1 MTTMLRTDSTT
12 SGLDDLRAL
21 MYDALSVAEDD
32 FPDAFDG
39 GTTNGRTLL
48 ALAALARQAAG
59 ALGAHPGITVLAGP
73 GPVVVRE
80 LAAAIRLLDRA
91 ATSPSGAEELDGI
104 LPTAKALHAR
114 LRSRS
119 PRRGAARDLA
129 RRTVAVDPEACAA
142 EPGRSPDR
150 VPRRRRHTHRCPHR

>member
-39 GTTNGRTLL
+39 GTTKGRTLL
-48 ALAALARQAAG
+48 ALAALARQAVG
-59 ALGAHPGITVLAGP
+59 ALGSDPGITVLAGS

-80 LAAAIRLLDRA
+80 LASAIRLLDRA
-91 ATSPSGAEELDGI
+91 ADSARAAGDLAGF
-104 LPTAKALHAR
+104 LPAANALHAR
-114 LRSRS
+114 LHEAV
-119 PRRGAARDLA
+119 PTRR
-129 RRTVAVDPEACAA
+129 
-142 EPGRSPDR
+142 
-150 VPRRRRHTHRCPHR
+150 

>member
-1 MTTMLRTDSTT
+1 MTTTMLRPDSTI

-21 MYDALSVAEDD
+21 LSDALSVAEDD
-32 FPDAFDG
+32 FPDSFDG

-59 ALGAHPGITVLAGP
+59 ALGADPGITVLAGP

-80 LAAAIRLLDRA
+80 LAAAVRLLDRA
-91 ATSPSGAEELDGI
+91 GVSDRGGDLDGF

-114 LRSRS
+114 LHESV
-119 PRRGAARDLA
+119 AAR
-129 RRTVAVDPEACAA
+129 R
-142 EPGRSPDR
+142 
-150 VPRRRRHTHRCPHR
+150 

>member
-1 MTTMLRTDSTT
+1 MTTMLRTDNTT
-12 SGLDDLRAL
+12 SGLDDLRTL

-39 GTTNGRTLL
+39 GTTKGRTLL

-59 ALGAHPGITVLAGP
+59 ALGADPGITVLAGP

-91 ATSPSGAEELDGI
+91 AASDRGAGDLGGF

-114 LRSRS
+114 LHEAV
-119 PRRGAARDLA
+119 PA
-129 RRTVAVDPEACAA
+129 RR
-142 EPGRSPDR
+142 
-150 VPRRRRHTHRCPHR
+150 

>member
-1 MTTMLRTDSTT
+1 MTTTMLRSDTTT

-21 MYDALSVAEDD
+21 LYDALAVAEDD
-32 FPDAFDG
+32 FPDSFDG

-48 ALAALARQAAG
+48 ALAALARQATG
-59 ALGAHPGITVLAGP
+59 ALGGDPGITVLAGP

-91 ATSPSGAEELDGI
+91 AASGPGTAGLDGL

-114 LRSRS
+114 LHD
-119 PRRGAARDLA
+119 ATARA
-129 RRTVAVDPEACAA
+129 
-142 EPGRSPDR
+142 GR
-150 VPRRRRHTHRCPHR
+150 

>member
-1 MTTMLRTDSTT
+1 MTTTMLPSDTTT

-21 MYDALSVAEDD
+21 LYDALAVAEDD
-32 FPDAFDG
+32 FPDSFDG

-59 ALGAHPGITVLAGP
+59 ALGGDPGITVLAGP

-80 LAAAIRLLDRA
+80 LAAAIRLLDRSA
-91 ATSPSGAEELDGI
+91 ASGRGAGHLDGL

-114 LRSRS
+114 LHD
-119 PRRGAARDLA
+119 ATARA
-129 RRTVAVDPEACAA
+129 
-142 EPGRSPDR
+142 GR
-150 VPRRRRHTHRCPHR
+150 

>member
-21 MYDALSVAEDD
+21 LYDALSVADDD
-32 FPDAFDG
+32 FPDGFDG
-39 GTTNGRTLL
+39 GTTKGQTLL
-48 ALAALARQAAG
+48 GLAALARQAAG
-59 ALGAHPGITVLAGP
+59 ALGADPGITVLAGP

-91 ATSPSGAEELDGI
+91 SARGGGDLDGF

-114 LRSRS
+114 LHE
-119 PRRGAARDLA
+119 
-129 RRTVAVDPEACAA
+129 AV
-142 EPGRSPDR
+142 
-150 VPRRRRHTHRCPHR
+150 

>member
-1 MTTMLRTDSTT
+1 MTTTTLHTDSTT
-12 SGLDDLRAL
+12 GLDDLRAL
-21 MYDALSVAEDD
+21 MYDALAVADDD

-39 GTTNGRTLL
+39 GTTKGRTLL

-59 ALGAHPGITVLAGP
+59 ALGADPGITVLAGP

-91 ATSPSGAEELDGI
+91 AASDRGAGDLGGF

-114 LRSRS
+114 LHEAV
-119 PRRGAARDLA
+119 PTRR
-129 RRTVAVDPEACAA
+129 
-142 EPGRSPDR
+142 
-150 VPRRRRHTHRCPHR
+150 